1 MSRALLY
8 HARYVVV
15 AALLCC
21 SSDALS
27 SSLSDVQVKAL
38 LECRQESDR
47 LTRLACFD
55 EVIQTPT
62 PAPSTHHFNAV
73 RYPSLWQQIWRS
85 QARQKEDVQVWQNE
99 GENNAWIAIRER
111 SELPPRAILA
121 LSCIDNLSR
130 VDVLMAKPIEPLTL
144 KMALDQHSVTL
155 RSDDYGVMYSSAR
168 GVPAIDI
175 MKWLYYQ
182 EPVSLL
188 VDGERLQFETQEA
201 SALLPLLKTR
211 CHW

>member
-1 MSRALLY
+1 MSRAFLY
-8 HARYVVV
+8 YARYLMV

-27 SSLSDVQVKAL
+27 SSLTDGQVEAL
-38 LECRQESDR
+38 FQCRQESDR

-62 PAPSTHHFNAV
+62 QASSTHHLNAM

-85 QARQKEDVQVWQNE
+85 QARQKEGVQVWKNE
-99 GENNAWIAIRER
+99 GENDAWIAIRER
-111 SELPPRAILA
+111 SEFPPRALLA

-130 VDVLMAKPIEPLTL
+130 VDVLMAKPIEPLIL
-144 KMALDQHSVTL
+144 KMALDKQRVTL

-175 MKWLYYQ
+175 MKWFFFQ
-182 EPVSLL
+182 EPLSLL
-188 VDGERLQFETQEA
+188 VDGEQLQFETQEA
-201 SALLPLLKTR
+201 STLLPLLKTR